1 MAIFLI
7 YVEFLILVAFG
18 LLALGIQLWALS
30 DCLRTPASAFERVYK
45 KTKTFWTA
53 LTAGASFFGFLFII
67 GPIMSLA
74 GPVPMAPSLGMGMIL
89 CLAGVT
95 AAGVYLAD
103 VRPVLVE
110 VRGRGKGQQN
120 RGSSW

>member
-1 MAIFLI
+1 MATILSF
-7 YVEFLILVAFG
+7 VEFFILVGFG
-18 LLALGIQLWALS
+18 LLALGIQVWALS
-30 DCLRTPASAFERVYK
+30 DCLRTPAADFERVYK

-53 LTAGASFFGFLFII
+53 LTAGATFFGVLYVI
-67 GPIMSLA
+67 GPIMTLS
-74 GPVPMAPSLGMGMIL
+74 VPPLGMGMIL
-89 CLAGVT
+89 CLGGVT

-103 VRPVLVE
+103 VRPALVE